1 MSRRLQLVLAASIF
15 LPLSQAQTLSLDGG
29 AVVASDAKG
38 THSLEVYVDGLDDAP
53 ALIGESTFNNGVLRF
68 EPRYPLAP
76 GMSYRAE
83 LHKSS
88 GDPIV
93 QVFEI
98 PKTTVDKPTRLE
110 AIYPSADTLPEN
122 LLRVYLHFSAPM
134 SRGDSYSHITLIDD
148 ATDQRVELPFLE
160 LEQELWGPNGKR
172 LTVLFDPGR
181 IKRGLVPNMEEG
193 LPLIPGKTYR
203 LTVSSSWLDAQGEP
217 LAETF
222 EKRFTVTPSDY
233 NSPKPHQWKISA
245 PAAGTTDPVVVALD
259 ETVDRALALR
269 LIDVLSRRRTLVDGE
284 AALADHETRWS
295 FTPKAPW
302 RAGRYRLQVDGTLE
316 DPSGNSVLRPFEVS
330 PDQPQPPSIPSIS
343 YLSFEV
349 R

>member
-1 MSRRLQLVLAASIF
+1 MLRRLQFVFAASI
-15 LPLSQAQTLSLDGG
+15 LLSLSQAQTLSLDRGT
-29 AVVASDAKG
+29 VVASDAKA
-38 THSLEVYVDGLDDAP
+38 THSFKVYVDGLDDAP

-88 GDPIV
+88 GGPIV

-98 PKTTVDKPTRLE
+98 PKTAVGEPTHLE

-181 IKRGLVPNMEEG
+181 IKRGLVPNVEEG
-193 LPLIPGKTYR
+193 LPLTPGRSYS

-222 EKRFTVTPSDY
+222 EKRFTVTPSDF
-233 NSPKPHQWKISA
+233 NSPMPPQWKVSA
-245 PAAGTTDPVVVALD
+245 PAAGTTDPLVVAFD
-259 ETVDRALALR
+259 EIVDRALALR
-269 LIDVLSRRRTLVDGE
+269 LIDVLSRRRTLVVGK
-284 AALADHETRWS
+284 ASLTDHETRWS
-295 FTPKAPW
+295 FTPKVPW
-302 RAGRYRLQVDGTLE
+302 RAGRYRLRVDGTLE